1 MLLKVLG
8 CSGGIGQDHGQI
20 ARTTSFLLD
29 EDILIDAGT
38 GVEDLS
44 VDELTLIDH
53 VFLTH
58 SHLDHIAALP
68 LMVDSVGNRRDK
80 PLVVHALPE
89 TIAALKTHI
98 FNWVIW
104 PDFTEIPHYDR
115 PWMRFEPLTIGA
127 TVEIPAKNRPS
138 DSVNARAN
146 GPVLS
151 ESRFIRS
158 LAANH
163 TVPALAFHIKS
174 RSGSIVYSGDNV
186 PTDDFW
192 SQVNGIQD
200 LKTLIIETAFSN
212 REQDLAVTSKHMYP
226 IALGDALAKLQM
238 DAKIYLTHFK
248 PADRVTIETE
258 VQAWAGRYNPHIL
271 RRGDCLEI

>member
-1 MLLKVLG
+1 MRLKILG
-8 CSGGIGQDHGQI
+8 CSGGIGQDDGQI

-29 EDILIDAGT
+29 DDILIDAGT

-44 VDELTLIDH
+44 IDELSAIDH

-68 LMVDSVGNRRDK
+68 LLVDSVGNRRDK

-89 TIAALKTHI
+89 TITALKTHI

-115 PWMRFEPLTIGA
+115 PWMRFSPLSIGA
-127 TVEIPAKNRPS
+127 TVEIPAKHFSNTDLGREP
-138 DSVNARAN
+138 A
-146 GPVLS
+146 G
-151 ESRFIRS
+151 ESRLIRG

-163 TVPALAFHIKS
+163 TVPALAFHLKS
-174 RSGSIVYSGDNV
+174 TTGSLVYSGDNV

-192 SQVNGIQD
+192 SQVNGIRD
-200 LKTLIIETAFSN
+200 LKALIIETAFSN
-212 REQDLAVTSKHMYP
+212 REQDLALTSKHMYP
-226 IALGDALAKLQM
+226 IALGDALAKLQL

-248 PADRVTIETE
+248 PADRITIENE
-258 VQAWAGRYNPHIL
+258 VQAWASRYNPQIL
-271 RRGDCLEI
+271 RRGDCLAF